1 MSTLIM
7 GDAEYGRDQSQ
18 IKILITELNTKADS
32 ILKNVDSTSQ
42 EFKNVISAVE
52 ACWAGADAT
61 KFLNEFKSKNSKVAN
76 DLKTLKSKITNV
88 FYEDEKQF
96 AKFQA
101 SNDIVE

>member
-42 EFKNVISAVE
+42 EFKNVIRIY
-52 ACWAGADAT
+52 W
-61 KFLNEFKSKNSKVAN
+61 KMLR
-76 DLKTLKSKITNV
+76 
-88 FYEDEKQF
+88 
-96 AKFQA
+96 
-101 SNDIVE
+101 